1 MREIGRGGS
10 GNGKERG
17 AGVTVAAAVAVLERQ
32 QEEQRRTAP
41 PVRHRLHGD
50 LSRTTEA
57 GISRDSSDSSVG
69 SVGETIARL
78 QNKYSAGG
86 VAGNVSSPVDA
97 EHKHSADA
105 EHVTRPKLKEFTS
118 ARTKEPDKS
127 DVKANRVLT
136 ERERG
141 VNEIRKSPS
150 TKNISSLVRNNSVAS
165 TLKTA
170 TFSSSDANTQ
180 DVRKC
185 AGAKLSTGDTGRD
198 PAVWQRL
205 SSAKDILDHCDDCND
220 DYLGAASL
228 GNETL
233 HHPQFS
239 VEGSTN
245 DGNIPPKRPRV
256 IQLRDAGSK
265 DNRPKSNPE
274 VTSGPGRQRAQSAG
288 GAEGPLSNSSS
299 VKIALEYPP
308 PPPSS
313 PPEYDSRGSPFTGGT
328 SPSNSRCIL
337 AATESLGS

>member
-10 GNGKERG
+10 SNGKERG
-17 AGVTVAAAVAVLERQ
+17 AGVTVAAAVAILERQ

-41 PVRHRLHGD
+41 PVRHRLRGD
-50 LSRTTEA
+50 LSRTAEA
-57 GISRDSSDSSVG
+57 EISRDSSDSSVNC
-69 SVGETIARL
+69 VGETVARL
-78 QNKYSAGG
+78 QNKFSAGG
-86 VAGNVSSPVDA
+86 VAGNVSSSVDA
-97 EHKHSADA
+97 EQKHGADA
-105 EHVTRPKLKEFTS
+105 KHVTRPKLKEFTS
-118 ARTKEPDKS
+118 SRTKEPDNS
-127 DVKANRVLT
+127 DVKANRVVT

-170 TFSSSDANTQ
+170 TLSSSDANTQ

-185 AGAKLSTGDTGRD
+185 AGAELSTGDTGRD
-198 PAVWQRL
+198 PADWQRL
-205 SSAKDILDHCDDCND
+205 SSAKDILYHCDDCD
-220 DYLGAASL
+220 VDSLGAASL

-233 HHPQFS
+233 RHPHFC
-239 VEGSTN
+239 VKGSTS
-245 DGNIPPKRPRV
+245 DGNIPPKRPHV
-256 IQLRDAGSK
+256 IHLRNAGSK
-265 DNRPKSNPE
+265 DNRPQSNPE
-274 VTSGPGRQRAQSAG
+274 VASGPGRQRTQSAG

-328 SPSNSRCIL
+328 STSNSRRIL